1 MSIFETRAAL
11 TPSEVFVPSDS
22 QFNPFLYAPAEFGL
36 VSIILERS
44 GVGVHNVCSADA
56 KRLEMGLLWSELGRT
71 WAAR

>member
-11 TPSEVFVPSDS
+11 TPSEVFVSSDS

-44 GVGVHNVCSADA
+44 GVGVDNVCSADA